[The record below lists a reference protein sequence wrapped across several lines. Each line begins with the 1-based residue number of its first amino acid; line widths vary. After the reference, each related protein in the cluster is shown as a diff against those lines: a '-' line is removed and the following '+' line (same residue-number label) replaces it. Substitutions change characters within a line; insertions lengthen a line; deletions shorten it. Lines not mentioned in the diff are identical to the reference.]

1 VLTVPLAAYEEEIL
15 GYNFIEYGELGRP
28 KYLVLG
34 IPDAGLVGPIASSHM
49 VNRLNMNDVVGIESY
64 GYLPPA
70 AVVVNGS
77 VKYPLRIYVSN
88 DMAVLVTEI
97 MPVASG
103 IVPLSIAIVEFARKR
118 GIEYI
123 VGMSGLGNPDRAEV
137 QPSLYWLS
145 TTPQAESLAS
155 SLKDV
160 GKPFPGGLIVGP
172 YATILKESVK
182 RGVNTLLLMAESFI
196 DIPDPEAA
204 AVTLQGLS
212 KVTGVSVDVSQ
223 LLQEAETLR
232 LRLQGM
238 AKEAKDALAKVGK
251 GYEYRAPLIY
261 S

>member
-1 VLTVPLAAYEEEIL
+1 MPLAAYEEEIL
-15 GYNFIEYGELGRP
+15 GYNFIEYGELGKP

-34 IPDAGLVGPIASSHM
+34 IPDAGLVGPIASGHIVGSLK
-49 VNRLNMNDVVGIESY
+49 LNDAVGIESY

-77 VKYPLRIYVSN
+77 VKYPIRIYSGGN
-88 DMAVLVTEI
+88 MAVLVTEV

-103 IVPLSIAIVEFARKR
+103 IVPLAIAIVEFARKR

-123 VGMSGLGNPDRAEV
+123 VGISGLGNPARAEA
-137 QPSLYWLS
+137 QPSLYWLA
-145 TTPQAESLAS
+145 TTPEAEALAAP
-155 SLKDV
+155 LKDM
-160 GKPFPGGLIVGP
+160 GKPFPDGLIVGP

-182 RGVNTLLLMAESFI
+182 RGVNTLLLLTDSFV

-204 AVTLQGLS
+204 ALAVQGLS
-212 KVTGVSVDVSQ
+212 RVTGVSVDVSQ

-238 AKEAKDALAKVGK
+238 AREAKDALAKVGK

>member
-1 VLTVPLAAYEEEIL
+1 MSRLPLAAYEEEIL

-28 KYLVLG
+28 RLLVLG
-34 IPDAGLVGPIASSHM
+34 LPDAGLVGPIASGHLVRSLGM
-49 VNRLNMNDVVGIESY
+49 QDVVGVESY

-70 AVVVNGS
+70 ALILGGS
-77 VKYPLRIYVSN
+77 VKYPLRIYVKGEL
-88 DMAVLVTEI
+88 AVLVTEI
-97 MPVASG
+97 TPVATG

-118 GIEYI
+118 GVQYL
-123 VGMSGLGNPDRAEV
+123 VGLSGVGNPMRAES
-137 QPSLYWLS
+137 QPQLYWIA
-145 TTPQAESLAS
+145 TTPDAEKLAS
-155 SLKDV
+155 ALEGAAKR
-160 GKPFPGGLIVGP
+160 FPDGLIVGP

-182 RGVNTLLLMAESFI
+182 RGVNTVLLLSDSFV

-204 AVTLQGLS
+204 AVVIDGLS
-212 KVTGVSVDVSQ
+212 KIAGLKVDTTQ

-238 AKEAKDALAKVGK
+238 AREAKDALAKMGK